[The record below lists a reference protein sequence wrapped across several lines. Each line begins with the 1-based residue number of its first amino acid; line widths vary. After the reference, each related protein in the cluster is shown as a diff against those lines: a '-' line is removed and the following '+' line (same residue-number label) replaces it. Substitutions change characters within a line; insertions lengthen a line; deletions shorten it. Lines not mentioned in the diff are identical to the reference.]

1 VHAARR
7 GLKARVFRRGQ
18 LAGRDSRRP
27 GGETSSPV
35 LYPFP
40 YQIWFDWDVFAIGFP
55 GASRCMHAAMVDE
68 TGVAPRNQQRSGRGG
83 HAGAAAGN
91 PESSDEGIRVA
102 PRKTAPHCLGSRLL
116 MLRGA
121 ARQGVAAAGIRL
133 RTLFCRSVEL
143 GIGLVARPRSTH
155 KKPRVETREH
165 AAREPAASCRGS
177 LGGPPPAWNQPGPPG
192 LARTQEAPGGNP
204 GACCTRTRGVVPR
217 FAWRAAARLES
228 TRPSGPG
235 THTRSPGW
243 KPGDSGSEHHPA
255 VHAG

>member
-1 VHAARR
+1 MHAARR

-192 LARTQEAPGGNP
+192 LARTQEAPGGNLGTP
-204 GACCTRTRGVVPR
+204 GVNTTPPSMLDDGTQCPGSNPHRMAPGKACDPKRTAARGRR
-217 FAWRAAARLES
+217 FA
-228 TRPSGPG
+228 
-235 THTRSPGW
+235 
-243 KPGDSGSEHHPA
+243 
-255 VHAG
+255 

>member
-1 VHAARR
+1 
-7 GLKARVFRRGQ
+7 
-18 LAGRDSRRP
+18 
-27 GGETSSPV
+27 
-35 LYPFP
+35 
-40 YQIWFDWDVFAIGFP
+40 
-55 GASRCMHAAMVDE
+55 MHAAMVDE

-204 GACCTRTRGVVPR
+204 GTPGPKTNPPSMPDDGIKFSELRREMCELPPGGFRLQPACES
-217 FAWRAAARLES
+217 RAAWAAVAASAGVPVSPRRGAAGPMISTTSVSSSISRVSRAPARLS
-228 TRPSGPG
+228 SFSR
-235 THTRSPGW
+235 
-243 KPGDSGSEHHPA
+243 
-255 VHAG
+255 